1 MIIMVKKTRP
11 AVRSQDWLFHFL
23 DFVLTTLKG
32 LIPLAAFLSIWQF
45 VGDTRSPYFPPP
57 LEWARALADRAATG
71 DLIPALIATFQSVA
85 IALVL
90 ATVLGVCIGGLIGA
104 SQPLA
109 RCLGPILEF
118 LRTLPPPTIV
128 PVTALII
135 GVSDSMKLFVIVFAA
150 IWPILLNTT
159 AGVRALHP
167 VLRETARSLQL
178 SLSARLYKIFLP
190 ALLPA
195 ILTGVRIAAPL
206 AIIVSL
212 LAEML
217 TLMPGLGQLL
227 LMAQRNFAAAEVFG
241 LLVVVGLF
249 GFILN
254 AILATI
260 EGLILA
266 PQGRNQRR

>member
-1 MIIMVKKTRP
+1 MITIAKKTRTL
-11 AVRSQDWLFHFL
+11 RSPDWIFYSL
-23 DFVLTTLKG
+23 DFGFTTLKG
-32 LIPLAAFLSIWQF
+32 VMPLVAFLSIWQF
-45 VGDTRSPYFPPP
+45 AGDPRSPYFPPP
-57 LEWARALADRAATG
+57 SEWAASLADRAAAG
-71 DLIPALIATFQSVA
+71 DLIPALGATFQSVA
-85 IALVL
+85 IALIF
-90 ATVLGVCIGGLIGA
+90 ATILGVCLGGLIGGSA
-104 SQPLA
+104 VLA

-135 GVSDSMKLFVIVFAA
+135 GVSDGMKLFVIVFAA

-159 AGVRALHP
+159 AGVRSLHS

-178 SLSARLYKIFLP
+178 SLPARLYKIFLP

-254 AILATI
+254 AILAAI
-260 EGLILA
+260 EELVLA